1 MLHIENLH
9 VDINQTHILKG
20 LNLKILPGEI
30 HVIMGPNGSGKSTL
44 ASVIS
49 GKPEYKITKGNI
61 FFYNKNLINCS
72 PEQRSQLGIF
82 LSFQHPIEIPG
93 ISVINFIKTSINE
106 IRKSKGLPELLAKD
120 IIIKM
125 KEIATLL
132 NLSKEFF
139 YRSLNDGCSGG
150 EKKKNEIFQ
159 MAMLNPLLS
168 ILDEVDSGLDID
180 SLRIISKVIKLFKT
194 NLNSLLIITHY
205 KRFLDYL
212 FSDYIVH
219 VLHNGKIVKSGNQKL
234 VEKLEKQGYDW
245 IIN

>member
-9 VDINQTHILKG
+9 VYINKTPILKG

-49 GKPEYKITKGNI
+49 GKEEYKITKGNI
-61 FFYNKNLINCS
+61 LFNNKNLINYS

-106 IRKSKGLPELLAKD
+106 IRKSKGLPELPAKD

-125 KEIATLL
+125 RQIAKLL
-132 NLSKEFF
+132 KLEKDFF
-139 YRSLNDGCSGG
+139 YRSLNDGFSGG

-180 SLRIISKVIKLFKT
+180 SLRIISNVIKLLKT
-194 NLNSLLIITHY
+194 NTNSIIIITHY
-205 KRFLDYL
+205 KRLLDYL

-219 VLHNGKIVKSGNQKL
+219 VLHNGTIVKSGNNKL
-234 VEKLEKQGYDW
+234 VDKLEKQGYDW
-245 IIN
+245 IKN